1 MRSFASVVK
10 ATALEVL
17 SEPLTLL
24 VQLAALALSV
34 LAPTFHYHQF
44 GEATRMARDSGF
56 SALFVCGT
64 VVAVFCTIRAFRR
77 EIESG
82 TIQMAL
88 AHPISRGGFF
98 LAKALGAFAAYLVFA
113 ATVLCTALDVIEGAR
128 IGGVIAARTGDIARL
143 YGPCLA
149 AGVAVML
156 VPLVVGAALNRFLR
170 FRFVLSSMVT
180 AFVLSLV
187 AAGACAAL
195 DRGLLPR
202 HLPPAALL
210 VVLASVFLSAS
221 AALAVRFRANA
232 AAAGAG
238 VLFALF
244 LPFVGNYYMSDAL
257 ANGGSVHW
265 GYVGLAALA
274 AAPAALAFLVVGIRF
289 IGERDVS

>member
-1 MRSFASVVK
+1 MRSFVSVAK

-24 VQLAALALSV
+24 VLLAALALSV

-64 VVAVFCTIRAFRR
+64 VVAVFGAIRTFRR

-88 AHPISRGGFF
+88 AHPVSRGAFF
-98 LAKALGAFAAYLVFA
+98 LAKALGAFAAYLLFA
-113 ATVLCTALDVIEGAR
+113 ATVFCTSLDIVEGAK
-128 IGGVIAARTGDIARL
+128 IGGAIAARTGDMARL

-170 FRFVLSSMVT
+170 FRFVLSAMAT
-180 AFVLSLV
+180 AFVVSLV
-187 AAGACAAL
+187 AAGVCAAF
-195 DRGLLPR
+195 DKDLLPR

-210 VVLASVFLSAS
+210 AILAAMFLSAA
-221 AALAVRFRANA
+221 AALAVRLRANA

-244 LPFVGNYYMSDAL
+244 LPFAGNYCMSDAL
-257 ANGGSVHW
+257 ANGGHVPW

-274 AAPAALAFLVVGIRF
+274 AAPAALAALAVGMRF